1 MQVRLHM
8 PSPTQYKGLTIS
20 DKDKKRHEGITP
32 HKVTWHANSK
42 LFFVATSRRM
52 PFVAHLAPE
61 PGAEEDAHAAFAYK
75 LSETVARMQSGEVRY
90 QIRGVTADT
99 LTTACDAKLKPLE
112 TILCL
117 ESVRPTHP
125 AGARMPPGWC
135 GGCMLSSR

>member
-1 MQVRLHM
+1 M

-52 PFVAHLAPE
+52 PFVPHLAPE
-61 PGAEEDAHAAFAYK
+61 PSAAEDAHAAFAYK
-75 LSETVARMQSGEVRY
+75 LSETVARRQGGEVRY

-117 ESVRPTHP
+117 ESVRSLRDPQ
-125 AGARMPPGWC
+125 
-135 GGCMLSSR
+135 LSLRSFYTGQLAPSDR